1 MVAERHARPTV
12 TTVVPIDW
20 YRTRAPADDLREHL
34 VCVWTARP
42 NGEHLLVPDGCVDV
56 LWFDDGQGWL
66 CGTETAG
73 WTFRVPE
80 GRTAVGLRFRAGMA
94 PAALGFAGHEVANR
108 RVRLQHVVSGR
119 EHRHLTQELADN
131 VDPAARTRVVEA
143 AARRWLAAPARPV
156 DTVARAAVATAADR
170 GRLRVDE
177 LATQCNLSSRQLHR
191 RCLDVFGYGP
201 STLTRILRLQRF
213 LNLGRSPAAGL
224 AALAAHAGYADQAHL
239 ARECRALT
247 GLTPR
252 ALLQTDLPR

>member
-1 MVAERHARPTV
+1 MA
-12 TTVVPIDW
+12 IDW
-20 YRTRAPADDLREHL
+20 YRTRAPADDLRDHL

-56 LWFDDGQGWL
+56 LWFDDGDGWL

-80 GRTAVGLRFRAGMA
+80 GRTAVGLRFRAGTA

-108 RVRLQHVVSGR
+108 RVRLHHVLSGR
-119 EHRHLTQELADN
+119 EHRHLGQQLADHT
-131 VDPAARTRVVEA
+131 DPTARAAVVEA

-156 DTVARAAVATAADR
+156 DRVARAAAATAAEQ

-177 LATQCNLSSRQLHR
+177 FAALCDMSSRQLHR

-213 LNLGRSPAAGL
+213 LTLGRASPPGL
-224 AALAAHAGYADQAHL
+224 AALAARAGYADQAHL
-239 ARECRALT
+239 ARECRALA
-247 GLTPR
+247 GLTPT
-252 ALLQTDLPR
+252 ALLATDLPR